1 MPKISIVVPLYK
13 TQKKYL
19 DKLIASV
26 MAQTYANWE
35 LCLSDGSGSDSPI
48 EGILKAYE
56 KKDSRIK
63 VVYNHKPLQISEN
76 TNAALDIATGDFIAF
91 SDHDDLLTPDALYE
105 CVKAINLNPDVEMIY
120 TDEDRF

>member
-1 MPKISIVVPLYK
+1 MACSCLLY
-13 TQKKYL
+13 T
-19 DKLIASV
+19 S
-26 MAQTYANWE
+26 
-35 LCLSDGSGSDSPI
+35 
-48 EGILKAYE
+48 

-120 TDEDRF
+120 TCLLYTSRCV